1 MKANP
6 IRAAAA
12 TVLACCRTNSRR
24 PLCALALA
32 LGAASLVS
40 CGPYSFSGSAYPHIK
55 TIAIPL
61 LDDQTAEFGIKEGLT
76 NSLIDAFSRD
86 NSLKIGDRRTAD
98 SILRGTIRAV
108 GDRAGGYDASERV
121 DEIQVQVV
129 VELSYEDVKKRK
141 TIWEDTITQFGTYR
155 PGASEKNRREDA
167 ISEAIAKITEEV
179 LNRTVS
185 GGW

>member
-6 IRAAAA
+6 ITAAAA
-12 TVLACCRTNSRR
+12 AVVAGCRTTS
-24 PLCALALA
+24 AGAFFILALA
-32 LGAASLVS
+32 LGAASLIS
-40 CGPYSFSGSAYPHIK
+40 CGPYSFSGSAFPHIK

-98 SILRGTIRAV
+98 SILKGIIIAV

-121 DEIQVQVV
+121 DEIQVQIV

-155 PGASEKNRREDA
+155 PSASEKNRRQDA
-167 ISEAIAKITEEV
+167 INEAIAKITEEV